1 MSKNK
6 TPAPPQMS
14 GEERDLLR
22 KQGVTLDQFNTIL
35 SDANIESRQTQD
47 LLKQMSGIY
56 NPDGTLNRE
65 AVDSLRARTQAELA
79 QRNELSQSGR
89 DYLQGIFRPD
99 ETGTLS
105 DQAGVLEAQQYINAL
120 RGDIAL
126 SPALAQQEAEKFKR
140 LKESAGQRGIRIS
153 GDDPFTATSDSTAG
167 NQLLSQLRKE
177 SQLNREIQRE
187 NALNRLGAA
196 NLNRLGF
203 GLQRQGQLGGFAQ
216 SFQGTPGGDTIGLI
230 GQSAAAGPAGLIGNY
245 GNLSQLYGQ
254 SAQPFQQQR
263 YLQYQSELQNQANLA
278 ARRQGIG
285 AMFGGLGGALAG
297 SPGGVAG
304 AGLGFGIGSGAGGAI
319 GGLF

>member
-89 DYLQGIFRPD
+89 DYLQGMFRPD

-120 RGDIAL
+120 RGDISL

-140 LKESAGQRGIRIS
+140 LKESAGQRGIRLS

-216 SFQGTPGGDTIGLI
+216 SFQGTPGGNEIGLLNQ
-230 GQSAAAGPAGLIGNY
+230 GMEYGPSRLVGAY
-245 GNLSQLYGQ
+245 GNLAQSFGQ
-254 SAQPFQQQR
+254 AIQPYQQQR
-263 YLQYQSELQNQANLA
+263 YLQYQSDLQNQANKM
-278 ARRQGIG
+278 ARKQGIG
-285 AMFGGLGGALAG
+285 AAIGGIAGAAIG
-297 SPGGVAG
+297 STVPGGTA
-304 AGLGFGIGSGAGGAI
+304 LGFGLGSGAGGAI